1 MRNWTAWTE
10 VIGVTASA
18 NGANGHGTENG
29 HISNGTSAVQ
39 NGAETAS
46 EEAEAEEDD
55 TIENRTVFRKISG
68 YITSDSVLLFR
79 DVDAANTNTNTAAC
93 AISIPYPSISLHAI
107 QRVTASPAT
116 DGITSEPRTYHSSSA
131 QPTSPTQTSAL
142 YLQLDLG
149 NPFTR
154 NPDLDEDAAETVDLL
169 LIPQTSSAP
178 TRATADA
185 GTIAEPPAG
194 AVDGTEEGRVEGGA
208 QAQELQADT
217 KTIFEALTR
226 CADLH
231 PDPDDVDSEEG
242 AGDRAGDAGAAFG
255 MGMGGGM
262 PGAGGWITSENVHEF
277 EGMFDTAEDGE
288 GEDGVDGG
296 AGEEE
301 AVVRILGP
309 GAGSR
314 RLRDDAAESGEV
326 GVSGEANEA
335 DDGESKWRRTS

>member
-1 MRNWTAWTE
+1 ME

-29 HISNGTSAVQ
+29 HAHNGTSGAV
-39 NGAETAS
+39 NGLGTAG
-46 EEAEAEEDD
+46 EEVEAEEDD
-55 TIENRTVFRKISG
+55 TIKKRTVFRNISG

-79 DVDAANTNTNTAAC
+79 DVDTANTNTNTTAR

-107 QRVTASPAT
+107 QRVKASSPLNGT
-116 DGITSEPRTYHSSSA
+116 TSEPRTYHSSSA
-131 QPTSPTQTSAL
+131 QFTSQTQTQPQAQTSAL

-169 LIPQTSSAP
+169 LIPQTSASS

-185 GTIAEPPAG
+185 GTISEPPAIVAAG
-194 AVDGTEEGRVEGGA
+194 GTDGPSA
-208 QAQELQADT
+208 QSQELQANT

-231 PDPDDVDSEEG
+231 PDPDDMDSDEAGDG
-242 AGDRAGDAGAAFG
+242 AGDI
-255 MGMGGGM
+255 MGGGM

-277 EGMFDTAEDGE
+277 EGMFGGGDE

-296 AGEEE
+296 EGEDE

-314 RLRDDAAESGEV
+314 RARDDAGESGEAA
-326 GVSGEANEA
+326 VSGETDEEGE
-335 DDGESKWRRTS
+335 GESKWRRTS

>member
-1 MRNWTAWTE
+1 VLISRRDARNWAAWTD

-18 NGANGHGTENG
+18 NSANGHGTENG
-29 HISNGTSAVQ
+29 HAHNGTSAAL
-39 NGAETAS
+39 NGSGTAS

-55 TIENRTVFRKISG
+55 TIENRTVFRNISG

-79 DVDAANTNTNTAAC
+79 DIDTANTTANTTER

-107 QRVTASPAT
+107 QRVPASSPIH
-116 DGITSEPRTYHSSSA
+116 GTSAEPRTYHSSSL
-131 QPTSPTQTSAL
+131 QPTSQTQAQTSAL

-169 LIPQTSSAP
+169 LIPQTSSTP

-185 GTIAEPPAG
+185 GTITEPPAIVAAG
-194 AVDGTEEGRVEGGA
+194 GTDGPSA
-208 QAQELQADT
+208 QSQELQADT

-231 PDPDDVDSEEG
+231 PDPDDVDSDEAGGE
-242 AGDRAGDAGAAFG
+242 AGDL
-255 MGMGGGM
+255 MGGGM

-277 EGMFDTAEDGE
+277 EGMFGGGDDEGDGLNGVDGGE
-288 GEDGVDGG
+288 GED
-296 AGEEE
+296 E

-314 RLRDDAAESGEV
+314 RARDDDAEETV
-326 GVSGEANEA
+326 ATREA
-335 DDGESKWRRTS
+335 DEEGDGESKWRRTS